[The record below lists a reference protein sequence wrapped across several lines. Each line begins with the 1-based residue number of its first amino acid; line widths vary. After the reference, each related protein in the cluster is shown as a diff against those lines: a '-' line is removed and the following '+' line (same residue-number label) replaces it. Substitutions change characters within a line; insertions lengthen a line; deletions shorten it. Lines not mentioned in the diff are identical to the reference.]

1 VSKPVPTGRSIAADA
16 AGFALGLMFC
26 FALGWNTTDLVWSLW
41 LSSLVIGLATIWI
54 GILRTP
60 MPGPMGGTEIGKL
73 LGLLFFAVH
82 FGGFHF
88 VHSQFLA
95 LFFPLGSGRGSGM
108 FLGGASGPFAD
119 YGLVFASYWPWLFAA
134 AIAERGK
141 ILDAWNGP
149 AAAEPTRLRGDDPLA
164 SLASPSGRLGG
175 ALSAYANV
183 VRMHLLIF
191 FFAFTSMVGLD
202 GFLVYAV
209 VYAAYFWPWRR
220 R

>member
-1 VSKPVPTGRSIAADA
+1 
-16 AGFALGLMFC
+16 MFC
-26 FALGWNTTDLVWSLW
+26 LAFGWNTTDLVWSLW
-41 LSSLVIGLATIWI
+41 LASLVIGLGTIWI

-60 MPGPMGGTEIGKL
+60 MSGPMRAAGPGKA
-73 LGLLFFAVH
+73 LGLLFFTVH

-95 LFFPLGSGRGSGM
+95 LFFPLGTGSGSGAL
-108 FLGGASGPFAD
+108 LGGPVGPFAD
-119 YGLVFASYWPWLFAA
+119 YGLVFASCWPWLFAA
-134 AIAERGK
+134 AIAERDK
-141 ILDAWNGP
+141 ILGAWKGP
-149 AAAEPTRLRGDDPLA
+149 AAAEPARLRQGDPLA
-164 SLASPSGRLGG
+164 SLPSPAGRMGG

-191 FFAFTSMVGLD
+191 FFAFTTAVGLD